1 MGMVFVGKFV
11 LILGKFGKFE
21 IVAIENLVEFVRLST
36 NKKKFLAI
44 SFTTLQ
50 LYGGLNHIILTLLLF
65 FYFVL
70 EQNFSIIC
78 LDTLSGRFLVILGG
92 WLDELTPM
100 YKGSLSDLLLSLIV
114 LR

>member
-1 MGMVFVGKFV
+1 MVFVGKFV

-50 LYGGLNHIILTLLLF
+50 LYGGLNHIILTLYFAHLSKIFLLF
-65 FYFVL
+65 AWIYYRGDF
-70 EQNFSIIC
+70 
-78 LDTLSGRFLVILGG
+78 
-92 WLDELTPM
+92 W
-100 YKGSLSDLLLSLIV
+100 
-114 LR
+114 